1 MKKIQFV
8 ILFSILPASL
18 FSMHIMEG
26 FLPIQWAAAWW
37 AAVVPALYLGIV
49 RIKKI
54 LAGNPELKMLLA
66 MCGAFAFFLSALKL
80 PSVTGSSSHPTGLAL
95 GAILFGPAAMVVV
108 GFTVLVFQCLLLAH
122 GGITTLGANAVA
134 MAVFGPLAAYSVYR
148 GCQKM
153 KINKNV
159 SIFLAA
165 FFGDVLTYGVT
176 AVQLALA
183 HPDARSGF
191 MGALVKFLSI
201 FAVTQIPI
209 AVSEGILT
217 VIVIGLVSKYTLTEM
232 RETFIMKPG
241 KDLKNAEN

>member
-1 MKKIQFV
+1 MKKLKFV
-8 ILFSILPASL
+8 ILFSTVPASL

-26 FLPIQWAAAWW
+26 FLPLQWAAAWW
-37 AAVVPALYLGIV
+37 IAVVPALYLGIV

-54 LAGNPELKMLLA
+54 LAGRPELKMLLA

-122 GGITTLGANAVA
+122 GGVTTLGANAMA
-134 MAVFGPLAAYSVYR
+134 MAVCGPLAAYAVYR
-148 GCQKM
+148 ACR
-153 KINKNV
+153 KIKFNNNASV
-159 SIFLAA
+159 FLAA
-165 FFGDVLTYGVT
+165 FFGDILTYGVT

-191 MGALVKFLSI
+191 AGALVKFLSI

-209 AVSEGILT
+209 AASEGILT
-217 VIVIGLVSKYTLTEM
+217 VIVVGLVSKYTFTEI
-232 RETFIMKPG
+232 RGTLLMKPG